1 MAPQSVNARRI
12 SMASSMLNPVLAG
25 PYKPFVPTFNNVP
38 TMNVSTVNP
47 YLRTSAVNNFRPSFN
62 PYASVVR

>member
-38 TMNVSTVNP
+38 TVNP